1 MTIHAMRDSGA
12 MLKGEFF
19 CRVKSHNAV
28 SSVGLR
34 RRQLVKGTL
43 RARELASLHD
53 VVPPEIRF
61 HKGSLAFREKIRMF
75 FYLRSPISLCL
86 LEDLRNDSSIARNKR
101 VVFFVISPQQAL

>member
-1 MTIHAMRDSGA
+1 LLEHVGAVKKIAGFNVTIHAMRDGGA

-43 RARELASLHD
+43 RARELA
-53 VVPPEIRF
+53 
-61 HKGSLAFREKIRMF
+61 
-75 FYLRSPISLCL
+75 
-86 LEDLRNDSSIARNKR
+86 
-101 VVFFVISPQQAL
+101 